1 MSHYNPIKIS
11 ELIKELQEALE
22 RLGDVGVYTNCPGG
36 IIPVEGLIETSVDE
50 DGDEASLNDPNSIP
64 AVIVD

>member
-1 MSHYNPIKIS
+1 MSHIYPIKIS

-22 RLGDVGVYTNCPGG
+22 RLGDVGVYTNGLSN

-50 DGDEASLNDPNSIP
+50 DGDETDLNNPNSIP
-64 AVIVD
+64 AIIVD

>member
-1 MSHYNPIKIS
+1 MSHCNPIKIS

-22 RLGDVGVYTNCPGG
+22 RLGDVGVYTNGLSG

-50 DGDEASLNDPNSIP
+50 DGDEAGLNDPNSIP
-64 AVIVD
+64 AIIVD

>member
-1 MSHYNPIKIS
+1 MSHYYPIKIS
-11 ELIKELQEALE
+11 ELIKELQESLE

-50 DGDEASLNDPNSIP
+50 NGDEAGLNDPNSIP